1 MLRSVIAVT
10 AGVLVGVTIFIYGA
24 FIVAQTIPATQGAAP
39 DQIKG
44 LMSLPP
50 AGQLGVVG
58 VWFLSTL
65 SGSLVASIAARRW
78 APVSW
83 IVAATMGLFAVTNFA
98 SDPAP
103 FWVQALS
110 IIAIAA
116 AGWTAIKVTSACY
129 EAPPGAP
136 KPPL

>member
-10 AGVLVGVTIFIYGA
+10 AGVLVGVAIFIYGA
-24 FIVAQTIPATQGAAP
+24 FIVAQMIPPVEGAAP

-50 AGQLGVVG
+50 EGQLGVVG

-65 SGSLVASIAARRW
+65 SGALVASFAARRW
-78 APVSW
+78 APISW

-110 IIAIAA
+110 VIAIAT
-116 AGWTAIKVTSACY
+116 AGWLAIKVTSARY
-129 EAPPGAP
+129 GAPPAP
-136 KPPL
+136 KPRL

>member
-1 MLRSVIAVT
+1 MIRSVIAVT

-24 FIVAQTIPATQGAAP
+24 FVVAQLNSAAGDVGP
-39 DQIKG
+39 DRVNG

-50 AGQLGVVG
+50 EGRLGVVG
-58 VWFLSTL
+58 VWFLSTF
-65 SGSLVASIAARRW
+65 SGAMAASFAAKRW

-103 FWVQALS
+103 FWMQASS
-110 IIAIAA
+110 IIAIAV
-116 AGWTAIKVTSACY
+116 AGWLAIKITSAGY
-129 EAPPGAP
+129 GAPPAAS
-136 KPPL
+136 KPRL